1 MLVHAPAPEFDVSEW
16 IGGARSLADLR
27 GQVVLVE
34 AFQML
39 CPSCVSHALPQ
50 MKSAQAAFPDLVVL
64 GLHTVFEHHEAMTPL
79 ALRAFLSEYRIDFPV
94 AVDRHDGDPVPVTMR
109 RYELRG
115 TPSTLIIDKNGVL
128 RLSAFGA
135 VNDLVLGGYLGRL
148 LAEPHVPAESS
159 QQAGPVDHAQA
170 STTPPHL
177 GPTATQTCEPAIGC
191 S

>member
-1 MLVHAPAPEFDVSEW
+1 
-16 IGGARSLADLR
+16 
-27 GQVVLVE
+27 
-34 AFQML
+34 ML

-64 GLHTVFEHHEAMTPL
+64 GLHTVFEHHAAMTPL

-94 AVDRHDGDPVPVTMR
+94 AVDRHDGDLVPVTMR

-128 RLSAFGA
+128 RLSAFGY
-135 VNDLVLGGYLGRL
+135 VDDLVLGGHLGRL
-148 LAEPHVPAESS
+148 LAEPYVPDESS
-159 QQAGPVDHAQA
+159 QLAGLLDHGQA
-170 STTPPHL
+170 SATPL
-177 GPTATQTCEPAIGC
+177 QVGPTATTTCEPTIGC